1 MKKLEKVKM
10 IVDTNK
16 NNIGDI
22 RKLNPERAGAW
33 INAGW
38 AEYVEKSKQKKLKGI
53 NIKDIPGCGISEEKP
68 ISYEDLKPVEIN
80 EINKL
85 EVD

>member
-10 IVDTNK
+10 IVDTDSNK
-16 NNIGDI
+16 IGDI

-33 INAGW
+33 VNAGW
-38 AEYVEKSKQKKLKGI
+38 AEYVEKKKLKGI

-68 ISYEDLKPVEIN
+68 ISYGNSKPVDINKIN
-80 EINKL
+80 ES

>member
-10 IVDTNK
+10 VVDTN
-16 NNIGDI
+16 NNKIGDI

-33 INAGW
+33 VNAGW
-38 AEYVEKSKQKKLKGI
+38 AEYVEKKKLKGI

-68 ISYEDLKPVEIN
+68 VSYENLKPVDINKIN
-80 EINKL
+80 EL